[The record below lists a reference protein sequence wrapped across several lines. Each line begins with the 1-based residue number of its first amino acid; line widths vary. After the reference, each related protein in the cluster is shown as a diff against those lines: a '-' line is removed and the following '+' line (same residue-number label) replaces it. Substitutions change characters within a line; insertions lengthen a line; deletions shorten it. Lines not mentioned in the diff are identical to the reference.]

1 MMNWIRRFIPL
12 VLLSAAAG
20 SANGALL
27 GVVQSFPDVSLGNN
41 YIVYDHNGVD
51 ANSGLFRVVSL
62 SSNLNKGTGVATTAQ
77 NYVFGE
83 TPATA
88 DVMLSVQINNVT
100 GAFEAGSV
108 TIGLGNANPNTPTA
122 PRFSWQGAISGFGF
136 LDDGTQFDARW
147 TLNADQYLNMPSAF
161 SNFVDGAFSGAA
173 GGIKI
178 NNSSGFG
185 AGNTWAAMLTRDWV
199 FGTGVQ
205 TSTAQI
211 TPYLTGLD
219 LIGNPAGR
227 VQLNSTVIADAFVP
241 LPAAAWLLIGG
252 LGMFAPLAR
261 RNNLGKQAG

>member
-1 MMNWIRRFIPL
+1 MTNWIRRLVPL
-12 VLLSAAAG
+12 ALMSAIAG
-20 SANGALL
+20 GANGALL

-51 ANSGLFRVVSL
+51 ADSGLFRIVSL
-62 SSNLNKGTGVATTAQ
+62 SSTLNKATGVATAAQ

-83 TPATA
+83 SPATA
-88 DVMLSVQINNVT
+88 DVMLSVQISNVT

-108 TIGLGNANPNTPTA
+108 TIGLGNANPATPTA
-122 PRFSWQGAISGFGF
+122 PRFSWQGAISAFGF

-161 SNFVDGAFSGAA
+161 SNFVNGTYSGTA

-185 AGNTWAAMLTRDWV
+185 AGNSWAAMLGRDWV

-211 TPYLTGLD
+211 TPYLAGLD
-219 LIGNPAGR
+219 AIGSPAGR

-241 LPAAAWLLIGG
+241 LPAAAWLLLGG
-252 LGMFAPLAR
+252 LGLFAPFGRRKALAASR
-261 RNNLGKQAG
+261 T